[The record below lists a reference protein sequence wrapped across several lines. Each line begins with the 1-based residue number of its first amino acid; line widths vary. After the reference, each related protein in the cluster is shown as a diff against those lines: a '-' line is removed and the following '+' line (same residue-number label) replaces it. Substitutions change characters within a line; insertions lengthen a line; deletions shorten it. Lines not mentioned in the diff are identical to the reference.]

1 MRWVLGEL
9 QAQSPNLFLWAPVL
23 FGGGIALYFGLNGPP
38 TGVFLV
44 LWGVGF
50 IAACLFALQRRSTVL
65 RQLGLGLI
73 WFILGYLNASLRAAL
88 VAAPVLG
95 WNYYGPVEG
104 RIIGLDRSASNAP
117 RMVLDQIT
125 LPGARDTAVPARIR
139 LSAVGEIAPDI
150 LRPGARITTTAFLS
164 PPEPPVEP
172 GGFDFRRFAWFNQL
186 GAIGYSRNPV
196 LAAWPGAAQNGLSVW
211 LLSQRMALADWVRAG
226 IPGVDGA
233 FAAAIVSGDRS
244 AIDPAVLNDLRASN
258 LAHLLA
264 ISGLHMG
271 LLSGFVFMLLRRG
284 MALVPG
290 LALAHS
296 IKKYA
301 AFGALL
307 AAAGYLLLSGAN
319 VATQRA
325 FIMAAVVLVAVMLD
339 RPALTLRSVALA
351 ALIVLIIAPESLM
364 EAGFQMSFSATT
376 GLIAAY
382 SALRGRWVFAPGAA
396 RWQRILGWSLGVV
409 LTSAVGGAAT
419 APFSAFNF
427 NTISQFGLLA
437 NVLAVP
443 MMGLVVMPAA
453 VVALLLSP
461 FGLSGAA
468 LAVMGWGIAWIL
480 GVASY
485 VAALPGAVIPVVAA
499 PWQVLGLISLGGL
512 ILCLLRGW
520 LRLAGLVPAALAL
533 LVWSSATR
541 PALLIDGD
549 GRLMGVMGAT
559 GRALNKDRAY
569 SYAAQSWL
577 QNDGD
582 SAAQDAAFARD
593 GLQVYTGGSAAVLDN
608 GWEIILHWGRDIPQ
622 QPCTAKRLFVFS
634 GQPQPRM
641 GPCLWVS
648 PDDFARMG
656 ALAITPTGEG
666 LEIVT
671 TLSDAQTHYWQR

>member
-23 FGGGIALYFGLNGPP
+23 FGCGIALYFGLNGPP
-38 TGVFLV
+38 GGIFLMV
-44 LWGVGF
+44 WGIGF
-50 IAACLFALQRRSTVL
+50 IAACVLALQRRSIAL
-65 RQLGLGLI
+65 RQLGFGLI
-73 WFILGYLNASLRAAL
+73 WFILGYLNASLRAAM

-117 RMVLDQIT
+117 RMLLDRIT
-125 LPGARDTAVPARIR
+125 LPGERDPVVPERIR
-139 LSAVGEIAPDI
+139 LSAVGEIAPDV
-150 LRPGARITTTAFLS
+150 LRPGARITTTGFLS

-196 LAAWPGAAQNGLSVW
+196 LAAWPDPAQNTLPLW
-211 LLSQRMALADWVRAG
+211 LVSRRMALADWVRAG

-233 FAAAIVSGDRS
+233 FAAAIMSGDRS
-244 AIDPAVLNDLRASN
+244 AIDPAVLNHLRATN

-351 ALIVLIIAPESLM
+351 ALIVLLVAPESLM

-376 GLIAAY
+376 CLIAAY
-382 SALRGRWVFAPGAA
+382 GALRGHWLFARNVSRW
-396 RWQRILGWSLGVV
+396 RRLLGWCLGIV
-409 LTSAVGGAAT
+409 LTSAIGGVST
-419 APFSAFNF
+419 APISAFHF
-427 NTISQFGLLA
+427 NTMSQFGLLA

-443 MMGLVVMPAA
+443 MMGLIVMPAA
-453 VVALLLSP
+453 VVAVLLWP
-461 FGLSGAA
+461 VGLSGIA
-468 LAVMGWGIAWIL
+468 LSVMGWGIAWIL
-480 GVASY
+480 GVAKY
-485 VAALPGAVIPVVAA
+485 VAALPGAVIPVISA
-499 PWQVLGLISLGGL
+499 PWQVLALFTLGGL
-512 ILCLLRGW
+512 MLCLMRGR
-520 LRLAGLVPAALAL
+520 LRLAGFIPACLAL
-533 LVWSSATR
+533 FIWSAATR

-549 GRLMGVMGAT
+549 GRLMGAMSAE

-577 QNDGD
+577 QSDGD
-582 SAAQDAAFARD
+582 GAAQDIAFARQ
-593 GLQVYTGGSAAVLDN
+593 GVEVYTGGSSAVLEN
-608 GWEIILHWGRDIPQ
+608 GWEIVLHWGRDAPDR
-622 QPCTAKRLFVFS
+622 PCTAMRLFVFS
-634 GQPQPRM
+634 QHNHPLTGS
-641 GPCLWVS
+641 CIWLS
-648 PDDFARMG
+648 PEEFAQTG
-656 ALAITPTGEG
+656 ALAISPSGEG
-666 LEIVT
+666 LRIVT
-671 TLSDAQTHYWQR
+671 TLTDRQNHYWER